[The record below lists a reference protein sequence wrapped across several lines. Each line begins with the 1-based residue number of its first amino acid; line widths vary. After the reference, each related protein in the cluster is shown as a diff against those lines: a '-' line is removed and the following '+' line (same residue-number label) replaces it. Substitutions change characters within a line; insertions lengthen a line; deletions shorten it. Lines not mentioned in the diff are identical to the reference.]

1 MEFEKFKE
9 LHLKY
14 SNSDWSNIDSSDF
27 SEYSEAIQE
36 NKEFH
41 EWAVKTDLD
50 KAGFNHSE
58 YCCLMMANQV
68 SLSYNENGDID
79 NENSDVV
86 INKWKDGTFGIPIHD
101 GGPSIV
107 KINFCPWCGSN
118 LNDDE

>member
-9 LHLKY
+9 LHHKY
-14 SNSDWSNIDSSDF
+14 SNSDWSNIDSNDF
-27 SEYSEAIQE
+27 SSYAEAIQQ

-50 KAGFNHSE
+50 KAGFNYSE

-68 SLSYNENGDID
+68 YLSYNENGDLE
-79 NENSDVV
+79 NANSDVI

-107 KINFCPWCGSN
+107 KINFCPWCGEN
-118 LNDDE
+118 LETDE